1 MSDYAVLDE
10 ALEVLAS
17 AGPDLRNGMSN
28 HAPMAVEALCALGRS
43 DAALPWL
50 VRASRRARPVQC
62 FQAVSCDT
70 TSATVAIS
78 SSGSSGLA
86 TCVLKPAASACSRS
100 SLRA

>member
-1 MSDYAVLDE
+1 MSDYTVLDE

-50 VRASRRARPVQC
+50 A
-62 FQAVSCDT
+62 
-70 TSATVAIS
+70 
-78 SSGSSGLA
+78 G
-86 TCVLKPAASACSRS
+86 
-100 SLRA
+100 